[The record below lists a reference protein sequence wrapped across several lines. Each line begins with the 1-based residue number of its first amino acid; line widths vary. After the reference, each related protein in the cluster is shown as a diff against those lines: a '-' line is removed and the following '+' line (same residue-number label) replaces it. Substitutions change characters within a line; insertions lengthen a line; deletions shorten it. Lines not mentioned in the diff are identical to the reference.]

1 MKNNILRYI
10 FIAVV
15 IGLILYAVYY
25 FYGKEGTENNTEEN
39 VVETEKSEEDTNL
52 RIGISNLDTLNPLI
66 SKNRNIQDMTKLIYE
81 PLFNITDNF
90 KLDNALAVEW
100 SKADSKTYLITLREN
115 VKWHNGEDFSAD
127 DVKFTID
134 TIKALGDNSIYNSN
148 VSFVDRVEIIS
159 KNLVK
164 IYLTDQVP
172 FFEYNLTFPIISYKF
187 FEGEDILNS
196 SKNNILMGTGKY
208 KIQVVDLSS
217 QIDLMRNPN
226 WWNADKVNLNFDT
239 ITVRVYGTLSEVYNA
254 YKLGGLDLIITDS
267 IDIEDSIGV
276 IGSNMK
282 DNIGRNFDYL
292 ALNVTSNILSN
303 KEVRQ
308 AINYAINKDEIVS
321 SVYKGRYKTGDFPL
335 SSVYY
340 LNNENI
346 SGYEYNKDKAKQILE
361 ENGWKLSYGSWQK
374 KIGYSTVRLRLNLV
388 VQSSNQNRV
397 NVANIIKKNL
407 EEISIPVNVISA
419 NDQRYQNY
427 LNGKNYDMILTGVS
441 VRC

>member
-39 VVETEKSEEDTNL
+39 IVGSEKSEEDTNL

-100 SKADSKTYLITLREN
+100 SKADSKTYLIHLRED
-115 VKWHNGEDFSAD
+115 VKWHNGEDFSAE

-148 VSFVDRVEIIS
+148 VSCIDRVEIIS
-159 KNLVK
+159 ENLVK
-164 IYLTDQVP
+164 IYLTEEVP

-208 KIQVVDLSS
+208 KIQVVDLNS
-217 QIDLMRNPN
+217 QIDLIENPN
-226 WWNADKVNLNFDT
+226 WWNKDEVKLNFDT

-254 YKLGGLDLIITDS
+254 YKLGGLDLIVTDS

-276 IGSNMK
+276 IGSNIK

-308 AINYAINKDEIVS
+308 AINYAINKDEIIS

-346 SGYEYNKDKAKQILE
+346 SGYEYNKDRARQILE

-374 KIGYSTVRLRLNLV
+374 KIGYSTVRLRINLV

>member
-134 TIKALGDNSIYNSN
+134 TIKALGDKSIYNSN